1 MLRLE
6 HSYEM
11 WPCQENCSYSILR
24 PEQFLV
30 NNQLDEQIF
39 MNIYFYSLHVSE
51 QPCAHHQENYC
62 INTTSG
68 LSLCVDDPLVCR
80 LTCIPEGHRHRV
92 IKKPISHWYNNS
104 PDDGHRAARNRLI
117 IEINIHEKLCVK
129 LVIYDDHNKMHGQQN
144 INLISYFSYLPQ
156 L

>member
-11 WPCQENCSYSILR
+11 WPCQENFSYSFLR

-30 NNQLDEQIF
+30 NNQLDEQFLCIF
-39 MNIYFYSLHVSE
+39 ISILYMLRSSHVPIIRKIIVSMGYLIYVTLCRWPSCMQVNLHTRGSSTYSD
-51 QPCAHHQENYC
+51 
-62 INTTSG
+62 INQ
-68 LSLCVDDPLVCR
+68 
-80 LTCIPEGHRHRV
+80 
-92 IKKPISHWYNNS
+92 ISHWYNNS
-104 PDDGHRAARNRLI
+104 PDDGHMAARNRLR
-117 IEINIHEKLCVK
+117 IEINIHEKLCVN
-129 LVIYDDHNKMHGQQN
+129 LVIYDDHIKMYGQQN